1 MDAHAATTAMKK
13 LINTKRVCAAALA
26 LAMALALVIPSLSMP
41 ASAANPQ
48 RFTDVAPDA
57 WYAEAVNAMAD
68 AGIIN
73 GYGDGSFKPNNPMTA
88 GELATVL
95 WNMTYG
101 KICKATELYNTFNN
115 GYQYQDYTKPGYSG
129 PSYGNWGIPMGYAA
143 YGGATRY
150 ELKPTTWD
158 GAVSLAIY
166 GDARQNPNSAYMPL
180 KSADTT
186 QLVYAGRYAGRLYG
200 NGECTREGDSPITYA
215 RDMSGLTVV
224 AMSKDYI
231 TRGFAISELVN
242 VLRET
247 GHLESMYNANKNGL
261 YTNGWAIPDWQAIT
275 NPYQDICSAS
285 QKRYPYNDYDAMYHF
300 HDYTWAWN
308 YIDEPG
314 KVCVNGGYA
323 ATWFSADILLAY
335 QMGLINGV
343 DSTGRCNVNAHM
355 TRAEVCQML
364 YNAGAGK
371 TDLTSKYKP
380 IGFDSC
386 LCFIRDGKAYI
397 AGSGWAQAELV
408 TWINQAVYDSNAN
421 MSPYRNCDGTD
432 RVIYSQA
439 DGIDIRQQEWPTHPE
454 FWG

>member
-1 MDAHAATTAMKK
+1 MKK

-101 KICKATELYNTFNN
+101 KWCKATELYNPFGN
-115 GYQYQDYTKPGYSG
+115 GTAGRDFGRNEYRG
-129 PSYGNWGIPMGYAA
+129 
-143 YGGATRY
+143 TRY
-150 ELKPTTWD
+150 DGWGVPKYWDNENLKDWLVPTTWD
-158 GAVSLAIY
+158 GSVALAIY
-166 GDARQNPNSAYMPL
+166 GDARHDR
-180 KSADTT
+180 KSLDFIDETVDYIVNAADTQIT
-186 QLVYAGRYAGRLYG
+186 ITGRRAGSLY
-200 NGECTREGDSPITYA
+200 NSCESTRPGDSNKTYA
-215 RDMSGLTVV
+215 RNMSGVAVV
-224 AMSKDYI
+224 AMSKEYV

-247 GHLESMYNANKNGL
+247 GHLENIYNTNNKGL
-261 YTNGWAIPDWQAIT
+261 YASGASIPDWQAIT
-275 NPYQDICSAS
+275 NPYQDICTGSTTA
-285 QKRYPYNDYDAMYHF
+285 PYTFTNQDGHALF

-308 YIDEPG
+308 YIDDPG
-314 KVCVNGGYA
+314 KVSINGGYA

-335 QMGLINGV
+335 QAGLINGV
-343 DSTGRCNVNAHM
+343 DSTGRCNVNARM

-371 TDLTSKYKP
+371 TDLQAVKSGSLVGNGTR
-380 IGFDSC
+380 
-386 LCFIRDGKAYI
+386 FIRDSKAYMFNCNNALEGNSI
-397 AGSGWAQAELV
+397 LAFGP
-408 TWINQAVYDSNAN
+408 YDPNSPCLAAKF
-421 MSPYRNCDGTD
+421 MSHNIG
-432 RVIYSQA
+432 VIYSPA
-439 DGIDIRQQEWPTHPE
+439 NNIDLRQQEWPTHPE